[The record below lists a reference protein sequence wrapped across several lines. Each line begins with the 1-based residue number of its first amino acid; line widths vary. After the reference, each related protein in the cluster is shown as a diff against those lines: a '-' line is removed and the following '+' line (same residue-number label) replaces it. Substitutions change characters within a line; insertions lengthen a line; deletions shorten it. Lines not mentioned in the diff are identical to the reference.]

1 MAEWYSAATAP
12 EIDRL
17 RSEWDDAPIEY
28 PESLESILAIAQEQV
43 LRFGPAL
50 AEGAPVPDRF
60 VYAQL
65 QQAKNLWA
73 AGAVSRGGGEMG
85 EGEFSYVPRPLDK
98 TIKGI
103 IRPIDG
109 KPDVY

>member
-1 MAEWYSAATAP
+1 MATWFTTSPSE
-12 EIDRL
+12 EVDRL
-17 RSEWDDAPIEY
+17 RAAWEDAPVENMEVLGFI
-28 PESLESILAIAQEQV
+28 LETAQEQV
-43 LRFGPAL
+43 LAYAPAL
-50 AEGAPVPDRF
+50 AEDEETPNRW

-65 QQAKNLWA
+65 QQATNLWN
-73 AGAVSRGGGEMG
+73 AGRVNSGGEIG
-85 EGEFSYVPRPLDK
+85 VETYSYTPRPLDK

>member
-1 MAEWYSAATAP
+1 MATWFTTDTSDEV
-12 EIDRL
+12 DRL
-17 RSEWDDAPIEY
+17 RTAWEDAPIESM
-28 PESLESILAIAQEQV
+28 EVLGFILETAQEQV
-43 LRFGPAL
+43 IAY
-50 AEGAPVPDRF
+50 APVLADNAPIPNRW

-65 QQAKNLWA
+65 QQATNLWN
-73 AGAVSRGGGEMG
+73 AGRVTSSGEIG
-85 EGEFSYVPRPLDK
+85 VETYSYTPRPLDK